1 MRLSVLSCYSPGTF
15 DWIPKDQ
22 QHERHRRGQK
32 QREHLEVSVWA
43 AIHPVWRDN
52 KNLKPI
58 GKVFLGWWYSDREL
72 LAHKITHVETFQIK
86 SCRTCAKSALSSHSD
101 GVVGLN
107 TLAGAFLV
115 VIINCAADHV
125 ESYRM
130 QKCGGKPSNLKW
142 TVYWLVAIIQK
153 GEHQKNKLQKQ
164 KVEPTLGQGEQ
175 TLIKDKE
182 RERLYTHRR
191 AIGEVETAGDTAV
204 LNRSRRDDGNKLS
217 KGQL

>member
-72 LAHKITHVETFQIK
+72 LAHKITHVETFQLK
-86 SCRTCAKSALSSHSD
+86 SCRTCAKSALSSHSG

-153 GEHQKNKLQKQ
+153 GEHQKKYKLQKQ

-182 RERLYTHRR
+182 RERL
-191 AIGEVETAGDTAV
+191 
-204 LNRSRRDDGNKLS
+204 
-217 KGQL
+217 

>member
-43 AIHPVWRDN
+43 AIHPVWKYN

-58 GKVFLGWWYSDREL
+58 SKVFLGWWYSDREL
-72 LAHKITHVETFQIK
+72 LAHKITHVETFQLK
-86 SCRTCAKSALSSHSD
+86 SCRTCAKSALSSHSG

-107 TLAGAFLV
+107 PLAGAFLV
-115 VIINCAADHV
+115 VIISCAADHV

-153 GEHQKNKLQKQ
+153 GETKGWTNTGARRTDTDQRQ
-164 KVEPTLGQGEQ
+164 
-175 TLIKDKE
+175 LI
-182 RERLYTHRR
+182 R